1 MALPLEGTT
10 VAVLAADGVEQMEL
24 DAPILAVRHA
34 GGDARIVSTSS
45 HSIRAFHDGERT
57 DDLPV
62 ECSAA
67 AVRAQD
73 FAALVIPGGAKS
85 IDTLRADAAVLQLV
99 REAALLD
106 RPIAAVGDGA
116 ALLVAAD
123 LVRGRTL
130 TSTPALRAAIR
141 EAGGTWVDA
150 QVEVDQRLIT
160 SRGVDDLRVFCAKL
174 VDALITAAQSGVID
188 EASEESFPASDA
200 PAWGPAA
207 IGARRARSSER
218 SRERGQDRERGDREQ

>member
-1 MALPLEGTT
+1 MSMPLPLEGTT
-10 VAVLAADGVEQMEL
+10 VGVLAANGVEQMEL

-34 GGDARIVSTSS
+34 GGDARIISTSS
-45 HSIRAFHDGERT
+45 QPIRAFHDGERT

-62 ECSAA
+62 EHPAS

-73 FAALVIPGGAKS
+73 LAALVIPGGAKS
-85 IDTLRADAAVLQLV
+85 INALRADGAALQLV
-99 REAALLD
+99 RDVALLD
-106 RPIAAVGDGA
+106 KPIAAIGDGA

-130 TSTPALRAAIR
+130 TSAPALRAAIR

-150 QVEVDQRLIT
+150 PVQIDQRLIS

-174 VDALITAAQSGVID
+174 VDVLITAAQSGIID

-200 PAWGPAA
+200 PAWGPSA
-207 IGARRARSSER
+207 IGARRARSADRGGDQER
-218 SRERGQDRERGDREQ
+218 DDRKS

>member
-1 MALPLEGTT
+1 MPLPLEGAT
-10 VAVLAADGVEQMEL
+10 VAILAADGVEQMEL

-45 HSIRAFHDGERT
+45 RPIRAFHDGART

-62 ECSAA
+62 ERAA
-67 AVRAQD
+67 TAVRAQD
-73 FAALVIPGGAKS
+73 LAALVIPGGAKS
-85 IDTLRADAAVLQLV
+85 INALRADAAVLQLV
-99 REAALLD
+99 REVALLD
-106 RPIAAVGDGA
+106 KPIAAIGDGA

-141 EAGGTWVDA
+141 EGGGTWVDA
-150 QVEVDQRLIT
+150 PVEVDQRLIT
-160 SRGVDDLRVFCAKL
+160 SRGEDDLRVFCAKL
-174 VDALITAAQSGVID
+174 VDVLITSAQSGVID

-207 IGARRARSSER
+207 IGARRARSD
-218 SRERGQDRERGDREQ
+218 ERGQNRERGDREK